1 MKLIKIILPVF
12 LIFAL
17 ATASYASFLP
27 ESKIVDRKM
36 TVEEDENIVDNSIDG
51 IPTERPSKTFIM
63 SKQTYLVRII
73 VPLLL
78 IFAIGPMYLL
88 IEREIKTYKEKKARS

>member
-1 MKLIKIILPVF
+1 MKLIKIILPIF

-17 ATASYASFLP
+17 ALPSYASFLP
-27 ESKIVDRKM
+27 ESKIVDRQM

-51 IPTERPSKTFIM
+51 IPTDRPSKTFIM

-73 VPLLL
+73 VPLLF
-78 IFAIGPMYLL
+78 IFAIGPTYLL
-88 IEREIKTYKEKKARS
+88 VEREIKIYKEKSHSH

>member
-17 ATASYASFLP
+17 STTSYASFLP

-36 TVEEDENIVDNSIDG
+36 TVENDENIVDNSIDG
-51 IPTERPSKTFIM
+51 TPTDRPSKTFIM
-63 SKQTYLVRII
+63 SKQTYIVRII

-78 IFAIGPMYLL
+78 IFAIGPTYLL
-88 IEREIKTYKEKKARS
+88 IEREIKIHKEKSHSR